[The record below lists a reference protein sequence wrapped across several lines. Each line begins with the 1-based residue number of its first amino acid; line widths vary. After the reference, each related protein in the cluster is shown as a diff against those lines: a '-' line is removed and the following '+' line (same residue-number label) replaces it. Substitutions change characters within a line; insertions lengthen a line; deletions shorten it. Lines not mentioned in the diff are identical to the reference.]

1 VEVRIYKVK
10 NPVFCV
16 SEIIEVKSDT
26 SEDTLTH
33 FVPPFGNPEIIC
45 YLGQMYQI
53 KNVPFANGMI
63 KGLYNI
69 SQKINFIPN
78 YHFITIRLHH
88 TG

>member
-1 VEVRIYKVK
+1 VVVKIYKVK

-45 YLGQMYQI
+45 YVGQMYQI
-53 KNVPFANGMI
+53 KNVPLAKGAI
-63 KGLYNI
+63 KGHYNI
-69 SQKINFIPN
+69 SQKIDFKCLNKIKQTLVFV
-78 YHFITIRLHH
+78 
-88 TG
+88 